1 MALGLVRAGACLL
14 LGLLVCPACT
24 QACLMCFVT
33 DKERIRICQMFVG
46 MKAWKT
52 KVCDEKFQLAF
63 EDLLKTEINYDERNN
78 LHDSFTQM
86 VHSLQETAV
95 AKGFYIKAFSKAA
108 EEMKK
113 AILQLKKGVQ
123 ELTRRF
129 ICDGCYSLIC
139 KLPLNCPVKDV
150 TVNRGDQAMFSCV
163 VDFQLPKEDISYSW
177 KFAKGPD
184 SGHVLLPR
192 PAAGPR
198 VRGADP
204 PGEARP
210 RGHLLLRDPTRR
222 APRGAALLLPERHW
236 PAPAR
241 GDRAPSHLPGSGA
254 LVAEGTG
261 SGGALE
267 ARPGRATDQSLGPD
281 MGGPVL
287 AGRPGGR
294 HGRQPDGAG
303 VVSGRA
309 NPGPQPPPSGPGV
322 QIQTPASSLRPWGPG
337 PVHP

>member
-24 QACLMCFVT
+24 RACLMCFVT

-52 KVCDEKFQLAF
+52 KECDEKFQLAF
-63 EDLLKTEINYDERNN
+63 KDLLKTEINYDERNN

-95 AKGFYIKAFSKAA
+95 AKGEWVYIKAFSKAA

-113 AILQLKKGVQ
+113 AILQLKKVPACVPPCGVQ

-177 KFAKGPD
+177 KFAKGGVRTQD
-184 SGHVLLPR
+184 MSYFRDLPR
-192 PAAGPR
+192 
-198 VRGADP
+198 
-204 PGEARP
+204 
-210 RGHLLLRDPTRR
+210 
-222 APRGAALLLPERHW
+222 
-236 PAPAR
+236 AR
-241 GDRAPSHLPGSGA
+241 GSVARIRPAKPVHAGTYSCVIRHDVRPVARLYFFLNVTGPPPRAETELQVTFREVVRWSRKEPEVVEPWKPGLGELLTNPWALTWEDLCLLAA
-254 LVAEGTG
+254 LVAVMVASLTVLVWMFCRWYF
-261 SGGALE
+261 SG
-267 ARPGRATDQSLGPD
+267 
-281 MGGPVL
+281 
-287 AGRPGGR
+287 
-294 HGRQPDGAG
+294 
-303 VVSGRA
+303 
-309 NPGPQPPPSGPGV
+309 
-322 QIQTPASSLRPWGPG
+322 I
-337 PVHP
+337 

>member
-113 AILQLKKGVQ
+113 AILQLKKVPACVPPCGVQ

-177 KFAKGPD
+177 KFAKGGVRTQD
-184 SGHVLLPR
+184 MSYFRDLPR
-192 PAAGPR
+192 
-198 VRGADP
+198 
-204 PGEARP
+204 
-210 RGHLLLRDPTRR
+210 
-222 APRGAALLLPERHW
+222 
-236 PAPAR
+236 AR
-241 GDRAPSHLPGSGA
+241 GSVARIRPAKPVHAGTYSCVIRHDVRPVARLYFFLNVTGPPPRAETELQVTFREVVRWSRKEPEVVEPWKPGLGELLTNPWALTWEDLCLLAA
-254 LVAEGTG
+254 LVAVMVASLTVLVWMFCRWYF
-261 SGGALE
+261 SG
-267 ARPGRATDQSLGPD
+267 
-281 MGGPVL
+281 
-287 AGRPGGR
+287 
-294 HGRQPDGAG
+294 
-303 VVSGRA
+303 
-309 NPGPQPPPSGPGV
+309 
-322 QIQTPASSLRPWGPG
+322 I
-337 PVHP
+337 